1 MFLHQYILCDS
12 VLFDH
17 YVASV
22 VSQGLLCAIFAFYVA
37 VSKIDAGL
45 LEVLPFSPLFMP
57 TFSLL
62 HDAYI
67 ASFLRTI

>member
-37 VSKIDAGL
+37 VSKIDAG
-45 LEVLPFSPLFMP
+45 STRGTALFAAV
-57 TFSLL
+57 
-62 HDAYI
+62 HAHI
-67 ASFLRTI
+67 